1 MNPATGSQA
10 TGYAKAIGLQVLIA
24 ALMALVWGALRGEN
38 AGVSALAGGAISI
51 IPSALFAWRL
61 NSAARKGVIAFGMT
75 FFLGE
80 LGKLALSAV
89 LFAAVIVWY
98 RDADLLALVVSYI
111 VTLHAY
117 LLALLVV

>member
-1 MNPATGSQA
+1 MHPATHSQA
-10 TGYAKAIGLQVLIA
+10 TGYAKAIGLQVAIA
-24 ALMALVWGALRGEN
+24 AAMALAWGLARGEN

-61 NSAARKGVIAFGMT
+61 HSAARKGAIAFGMT

-80 LGKLALSAV
+80 LAKLALSAV

-111 VTLHAY
+111 ATLHAY
-117 LLALLVV
+117 LFALLVV

>member
-1 MNPATGSQA
+1 
-10 TGYAKAIGLQVLIA
+10 
-24 ALMALVWGALRGEN
+24 VWGALRGEN

-61 NSAARKGVIAFGMT
+61 HSAGRKGVIAFGMT

>member
-1 MNPATGSQA
+1 MHPATGSQA
-10 TGYAKAIGLQVLIA
+10 TGYAKAIALQVVIA
-24 ALMALVWGALRGEN
+24 AAMALAWGWARGEN

-61 NSAARKGVIAFGMT
+61 NAAARKGAIAFGMT

-80 LGKLALSAV
+80 LAKLALSAV

-111 VTLHAY
+111 ATLHAY
-117 LLALLVV
+117 LFALLVV